1 MKDFDYE
8 VRQRKQL
15 AQQARHKKNGS
26 KSKKCSLP
34 SDRLTAKQWK
44 ERNGEVMTYDLSKP
58 MGWLQFKQLPADI
71 QHEYINKLIAEYDA
85 SQSFFAKMFGISIN
99 TFKRYMEVIGFN
111 HVFVQRRPTALVMQA
126 QARFLGVVD
135 EDTADADR
143 EEVAAP
149 RRTSRRRCA
158 LTASRCALAA
168 RSTRRPFAIR
178 WRR

>member
-1 MKDFDYE
+1 
-8 VRQRKQL
+8 
-15 AQQARHKKNGS
+15 
-26 KSKKCSLP
+26 
-34 SDRLTAKQWK
+34 
-44 ERNGEVMTYDLSKP
+44 

-126 QARFLGVVD
+126 QARFLGVVA

-143 EEVAAP
+143 EEVAEET
-149 RRTSRRRCA
+149 RRTDAPSAPENIKAAMRFDSFTLRFSGPFDPEA
-158 LTASRCALAA
+158 LCNSLAA
-168 RSTRRPFAIR
+168 MIGRGQRVKIEIECEVEGD
-178 WRR
+178 